1 MIATSRMV
9 VSRAICTGTDQTAVC
24 TAKRGM
30 TLGDIMSVMGWMA
43 VGAVWTTGTAPGA
56 LFTATHETH
65 WRDITPVTQRLETKY
80 VFQAGL
86 ECSVTRV
93 SNFHFWIHWSLQV
106 ACLTKW

>member
-30 TLGDIMSVMGWMA
+30 TLGDITSVMGWMA
-43 VGAVWTTGTAPGA
+43 VGAVWTTGMAPGA
-56 LFTATHETH
+56 LFIALPETR
-65 WRDITPVTQRLETKY
+65 WRDITPVTQRPETKH

-86 ECSVTRV
+86 ESFVTRV
-93 SNFHFWIHWSLQV
+93 SNFHFWIHWSL
-106 ACLTKW
+106 